1 MFNFQEAAVLLGIAF
16 ILAIYG
22 PRLSPKLPV
31 FIRNAFNNGL
41 FRFLVLTIIVF
52 IGTRSI
58 RISMI
63 CAIVFMVLISMTNK
77 HNIQEDYKNQ
87 IQEYNANYNLFTND
101 DKHNE

>member
-1 MFNFQEAAVLLGIAF
+1 MFDYKEAVVLLGIAF

-22 PRLSPKLPV
+22 PRLSPQLPI

-58 RISMI
+58 RVSLI
-63 CAIVFMVLISMTNK
+63 CAIVFMALISMTNK
-77 HNIQEDYKNQ
+77 YNIQEDYRNQ
-87 IQEYNANYNLFTND
+87 VQEYNANYNLFTND
-101 DKHNE
+101 EEHSE

>member
-1 MFNFQEAAVLLGIAF
+1 MLLGIAF

-41 FRFLVLTIIVF
+41 FRFLLLTIIAF

-58 RISMI
+58 RVSLI
-63 CAIVFMVLISMTNK
+63 CAIIFMALLSISNK
-77 HNIQEDYKNQ
+77 QNIQEDYKNQ
-87 IQEYNANYNLFTND
+87 VQEYNANYNLFTN
-101 DKHNE
+101 EEE

>member
-1 MFNFQEAAVLLGIAF
+1 MFDYKEAVVLLGIAF

-22 PRLSPKLPV
+22 PRLSPQLPI

-58 RISMI
+58 RVSLI
-63 CAIVFMVLISMTNK
+63 CTIVFMALISMTNK
-77 HNIQEDYKNQ
+77 YNIQEDYRNQ
-87 IQEYNANYNLFTND
+87 VQEYNANYNLFTND
-101 DKHNE
+101 EEHS